1 MAENFEF
8 NVELRK
14 TGKHNSRRLRREGH
28 VPAVVY
34 GPSLKNVS
42 LYVSEKEV
50 VRFAKQ
56 QYENTI
62 FVFKS
67 ADKSLNNLKVL
78 KKATTLHPVSRRP
91 VHLDFF
97 AIDLN
102 KAIRVSVEVRYEG
115 RAAGVKDGGILNT
128 VRRDVEV
135 ECLPAQIPQFLAID
149 VTPLG
154 IGNSLHV
161 SDLQMPEGIRLIT
174 LPTETLCTVTMVE
187 EIVAEVAP
195 AAAATAEGAAAG
207 AAAGAAGAAGAAA
220 GAAGAAGATP
230 AAGADAKKSGADAKK
245 AEAGGKDAKK

>member
-14 TGKHNSRRLRREGH
+14 SGKHDSRRLRREGH
-28 VPAVVY
+28 VPAIVY
-34 GPSLKNVS
+34 GPNLKNVS
-42 LYVSEKEV
+42 VFVPEKQV

-67 ADKSLNNLKVL
+67 ADKTLNNLKVL
-78 KKATTLHPVSRRP
+78 KKETTLHPVSRRP

-97 AIDLN
+97 ALDLN

-115 RAAGVKDGGILNT
+115 RSAGVKDGGILNA

-135 ECLPAQIPQFLAID
+135 ECLPTQIPQFISID
-149 VTPLG
+149 VSPLG
-154 IGNSLHV
+154 IGNSFHV

-174 LPTETLCTVTMVE
+174 LPTETLCTVVMVE
-187 EIVAEVAP
+187 ELVVEAP
-195 AAAATAEGAAAG
+195 VAAAATAEGAAAASAEG
-207 AAAGAAGAAGAAA
+207 AAAGATAAT
-220 GAAGAAGATP
+220 GAAGATP
-230 AAGADAKKSGADAKK
+230 AAGADAKK
-245 AEAGGKDAKK
+245 AEASGKDQKK